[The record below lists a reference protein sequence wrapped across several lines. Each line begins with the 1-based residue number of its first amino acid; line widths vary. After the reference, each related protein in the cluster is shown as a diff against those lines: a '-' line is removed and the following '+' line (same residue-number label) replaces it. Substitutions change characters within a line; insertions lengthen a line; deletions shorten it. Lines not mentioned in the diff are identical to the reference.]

1 MMSFLMIFVYIH
13 TILLCSI
20 YLCPSPL
27 TMQVIGFLKNTT
39 TFWFPVTWTPLQI
52 TLYPFPFHSL
62 TWDIFLLSHTSLSKF
77 KIHVHLISVFINI
90 YTNVNVYTPW
100 DKECNI
106 YLSLIY
112 LNIMFPILK
121 FSTNIIIFFFTSKYT
136 LILHLYNIYFICS
149 S

>member
-1 MMSFLMIFVYIH
+1 MSFLMIFLYIH

-27 TMQVIGFLKNTT
+27 TMQVINFLKNTT

-52 TLYPFPFHSL
+52 ILYPFPFHSL

-77 KIHVHLISVFINI
+77 KIHVHLIFVLISI
-90 YTNVNVYTPW
+90 YTNVNVCTTW

-106 YLSLIY
+106 YSSLIY
-112 LNIMFPILK
+112 LNIIFPGIK
-121 FSTNIIIFFFTSKYT
+121 FSTNIIILS
-136 LILHLYNIYFICS
+136 LHPNIPQLYIYIYNIYFIYS